1 MYQIFLLK
9 WVQKMLQ
16 IYLEGKEY
24 FNEITNTF
32 ATVEG
37 RTISLEHSL
46 FAISKWESKWKK
58 SFINTKEFTS
68 EEILDYIRCMTIDE
82 DVNPYLY
89 LSVTKEIINIVV
101 EYINSKQTATTFSNI
116 NEPRSREIVT
126 AEIVYYWMFSLNI
139 PLECEHWNFDKLT
152 TLIRVCTIKNSPPK
166 KMSKKETRNQYRE
179 LNKARRNKYKTKG

>member
-1 MYQIFLLK
+1 MLQIFLPSN
-9 WVQKMLQ
+9 
-16 IYLEGKEY
+16 EY
-24 FNEITNTF
+24 FNDATNQF
-32 ATVEG
+32 LTVEG
-37 RTISLEHSL
+37 RIIHLEHSL

-58 SFINTKEFTS
+58 SFINTRELTR
-68 EEILDYIRCMTIDE
+68 EELVDYIQCMTIEE
-82 DVNPYLY
+82 DVSPLLY
-89 LSVTKEIINIVV
+89 LGLTNEMEEMVMS
-101 EYINSKQTATTFSNI
+101 YINSKQTATTFSNI